1 MGRTLA
7 AGRRPKR
14 EEIAAMKKSLTLP
27 DRARPLRRGAL
38 LGGGL
43 LLAGAAHA
51 GMVTD
56 AHGNV
61 GYDSAA
67 ECDAAVQAGSARFY
81 QPVTTRPPARQKG
94 EAAVRTIA
102 LRELANATAQ
112 AAGLRYS
119 AADYAR
125 GACDLGIRHVKGR
138 PDITP
143 ELVGKWVPF
152 SPDMR
157 LNLYSDAAGQ
167 PLRVTMAQCDNG
179 FSGHLPRPVPPAPS
193 VAVQVVAPPPS
204 PNQCFANILHP
215 ARFETRSEQVLIA
228 PATRREEVV
237 PATWRAVT
245 EQVLVQ
251 PETRRQVA
259 VPAELGSVTE
269 NVVLRPAG
277 TRDEPVAPT
286 FRTTTEQLQTKAPS
300 TRVEVLPPVYRTEM
314 RRVVDVPEHT
324 VQRVVPAVYKEVEE
338 TVQVSPATTRTE
350 AVPARYRTEVERVLV
365 RPEVVQYVP
374 VRLPT
379 RPVAEQRLRADAT
392 TRVEPVAPVMQT
404 VVEPVEVRPATVRKV
419 EVPAAYEIVT
429 EQVKISEPYREW
441 RRGRAWVGQAIE
453 VVPLRGFIVDPAGQF
468 KGYNVA
474 GRTLVPAASGGAS
487 RGIVDIGATP
497 ADNSQFEDDVW
508 CLVEVPAQYQTVQR
522 KVLKAPATTS
532 DVAVPAEYRNVT
544 RQVVLREAT
553 QRVVPVPAVYHSVYR
568 QEVDFER
575 ARALGYQFDPS
586 GELVATP
593 SGQRLVRAAAVA
605 SQPGVQI
612 DRALGPD
619 SWVREVR
626 IPAEYRNVTRYVPE
640 QPAGVRVVD
649 VPAAVRTIKR
659 RVEVQPART
668 ETVLV
673 PATYKTVPTQVLVRA
688 ETTRAVPE
696 PGEYQA
702 VTRYELDQPASLR
715 QVAVPALVQPM
726 QRPVVTRAAGVRD
739 EVVPAVY
746 RTETRQ
752 VIDQPASTRWVDV
765 PAQYETLTWQVKVA
779 EAREERREVMC
790 ETNTHPDKIRDVQR
804 ALQAAGFG
812 PAAADGV
819 LAAPTLD
826 AVARYQQ
833 ARGLPV
839 HGYLDVDTVRAL
851 GVAPN

>member
-1 MGRTLA
+1 MKPSDQNAPRRHVHPVARLAPRT
-7 AGRRPKR
+7 
-14 EEIAAMKKSLTLP
+14 
-27 DRARPLRRGAL
+27 AL
-38 LGGGL
+38 VGGGL
-43 LLAGAAHA
+43 LLACAAAHA

-67 ECDAAVQAGSARFY
+67 ECDAAVQAGNARFY
-81 QPVTTRPPARQKG
+81 RPVTDRKPARQKG
-94 EAAVRTIA
+94 EASVRTIR
-102 LRELANATAQ
+102 LSELSSATAQ

-152 SPDMR
+152 SPDMP
-157 LNLYSDAAGQ
+157 LNLYADAAGQ
-167 PLRVTMAQCDNG
+167 PLRATMGQCDNG
-179 FSGHLPRPVPPAPS
+179 FSGNLPRPVPP
-193 VAVQVVAPPPS
+193 VAVVAAPVPPQPL
-204 PNQCFANILHP
+204 PNQCFANILYP
-215 ARFETRSEQVLIA
+215 ARFETRTEQVLMA

-237 PATWRAVT
+237 PATYKTVT

-259 VPAELGSVTE
+259 VPPEIVSVTE
-269 NVVLRPAG
+269 NVVVRPAG
-277 TRDEPVAPT
+277 VRDEPVPPT
-286 FRTTTEQLQTKAPS
+286 FKTHTDQFVTREATQ
-300 TRVEVLPPVYRTEM
+300 RVEVLPPVYRTEPT
-314 RRVVDVPEHT
+314 RVVDVPEHT
-324 VQRVVPAVYKEVEE
+324 IQRVVPAVFKEVEE
-338 TVQVSPATTRTE
+338 TVLVNPATTRTE

-365 RPEVVQYVP
+365 RPEVVQYLP
-374 VRLPT
+374 VRLPM
-379 RPVAEQRLRADAT
+379 RPVAEQRLRAEAT
-392 TRVEPVAPVMQT
+392 TRVEALPPIMRT
-404 VVEPVEVRPATVRKV
+404 VVEPVEVRPATVRKA

-453 VVPLRGFIVDPAGQF
+453 VVPLRGFVVDPSGQF

-474 GRTLVPAASGGAS
+474 GRSLVPAATGGAS
-487 RGIVDIGATP
+487 RGVIDIGATP
-497 ADNSQFEDDVW
+497 ADNRQLEDDVW
-508 CLVEVPAQYQTVQR
+508 CLVEVPAQYQSVQR
-522 KVLKAPATTS
+522 QVLKAPATTT
-532 DVAVPAEYRNVT
+532 DVAVPAEYKNVT
-544 RQVVLREAT
+544 KQVVVREAM

-568 QEVDFER
+568 QEIDFER
-575 ARALGYQFDPS
+575 ARALGYKFDPS

-593 SGQRLVRAAAVA
+593 SGQPLVRAAAVA
-605 SQPGVQI
+605 GQPHVQI
-612 DRALGPD
+612 DRALAPD
-619 SWVREVR
+619 TWVREVR
-626 IPAEYRNVTRYVPE
+626 IPAEYKNVNRYVPE
-640 QPAGVRVVD
+640 QAAGVRVVE
-649 VPAAVRTIKR
+649 VAPAYRTIKR

-668 ETVLV
+668 ESVVV
-673 PATYKTVPTQVLVRA
+673 PATYKTVNTQVLVRA
-688 ETTRAVPE
+688 EATRSVPVPAE
-696 PGEYQA
+696 LQA

-715 QVAVPALVQPM
+715 QVPVPELVQPLSR
-726 QRPVVTRAAGVRD
+726 QIVTREAGVRE

-779 EAREERREVMC
+779 EPREEKREVMC
-790 ETNTHPDKIRDVQR
+790 ETNTHPDKIREVQR
-804 ALQAAGFG
+804 ALQSVGFDPG
-812 PAAADGV
+812 AVNGV
-819 LAAPTLD
+819 LAAPTLA

>member
-1 MGRTLA
+1 MKPSDQNAPRRHVHPVARLAPRT
-7 AGRRPKR
+7 
-14 EEIAAMKKSLTLP
+14 
-27 DRARPLRRGAL
+27 AL
-38 LGGGL
+38 VGGGL
-43 LLAGAAHA
+43 LLACAAAHA

-67 ECDAAVQAGSARFY
+67 ECDAAVQAGNARFY
-81 QPVTTRPPARQKG
+81 RPVTERKPARQKG
-94 EAAVRTIA
+94 EASVRTIR
-102 LRELANATAQ
+102 LSELSSATAQ

-152 SPDMR
+152 SPDMP
-157 LNLYSDAAGQ
+157 LNLYADAAGQ
-167 PLRVTMAQCDNG
+167 PLRATMGQCDNG
-179 FSGHLPRPVPPAPS
+179 FSGNLPRPVPP
-193 VAVQVVAPPPS
+193 VAVVAAPVPPQPL
-204 PNQCFANILHP
+204 PNQCFANILYP
-215 ARFETRSEQVLIA
+215 ARFETRTEQVLMA

-237 PATWRAVT
+237 PATYKTVT

-259 VPAELGSVTE
+259 VPPEIVSVTE
-269 NVVLRPAG
+269 NVVVRPAG
-277 TRDEPVAPT
+277 VRDEPVPPT
-286 FRTTTEQLQTKAPS
+286 FKTHTDQFVTREATQ
-300 TRVEVLPPVYRTEM
+300 RVEVLPPVYRTEPT
-314 RRVVDVPEHT
+314 RVVDVPEHT
-324 VQRVVPAVYKEVEE
+324 IQRVVPAVFKEVEE
-338 TVQVSPATTRTE
+338 TVLVNPATTRTE

-365 RPEVVQYVP
+365 RPEVVQYLP
-374 VRLPT
+374 VRLPM
-379 RPVAEQRLRADAT
+379 RPVAEQRLRAEAT
-392 TRVEPVAPVMQT
+392 TRVEALPPIMRT
-404 VVEPVEVRPATVRKV
+404 VVEPVEVRPATVRKA

-453 VVPLRGFIVDPAGQF
+453 VVPLRGFVVDPSGQF

-474 GRTLVPAASGGAS
+474 GRSLVPAATGGAS
-487 RGIVDIGATP
+487 LGVIDIGATP
-497 ADNSQFEDDVW
+497 ADNRQLEDDVW
-508 CLVEVPAQYQTVQR
+508 CLVEVPAQYQSVQR
-522 KVLKAPATTS
+522 QVLKAPATTT
-532 DVAVPAEYRNVT
+532 DIAVPAEYKNVT
-544 RQVVLREAT
+544 KQVVVREAM

-568 QEVDFER
+568 QEIDFER
-575 ARALGYQFDPS
+575 ARALGYKFDPS

-593 SGQRLVRAAAVA
+593 SGQPLVRAAAVA
-605 SQPGVQI
+605 GQPHVQI
-612 DRALGPD
+612 DRALAPD
-619 SWVREVR
+619 TWVREVR
-626 IPAEYRNVTRYVPE
+626 IPAEYKNVNRYVPE
-640 QPAGVRVVD
+640 QAAGVRVVE
-649 VPAAVRTIKR
+649 VAPAYRTIKR

-668 ETVLV
+668 ESVVV
-673 PATYKTVPTQVLVRA
+673 PATYKTVNTQVLVRA
-688 ETTRAVPE
+688 EATRSVPVPAE
-696 PGEYQA
+696 LQA

-715 QVAVPALVQPM
+715 QVPVPELVQPLSR
-726 QRPVVTRAAGVRD
+726 QIVTREAGVRE

-779 EAREERREVMC
+779 EPREEKREVMC
-790 ETNTHPDKIRDVQR
+790 ETNTHPDKIREVQR
-804 ALQAAGFG
+804 ALQSVGFDPG
-812 PAAADGV
+812 AVNGV
-819 LAAPTLD
+819 LAAPTLA

>member
-1 MGRTLA
+1 MKPSDQNAPRRHVHPVARLAPRT
-7 AGRRPKR
+7 
-14 EEIAAMKKSLTLP
+14 
-27 DRARPLRRGAL
+27 AL
-38 LGGGL
+38 VGGGL
-43 LLAGAAHA
+43 LLACAAAHA

-67 ECDAAVQAGSARFY
+67 ECDAAVQAGNARFY
-81 QPVTTRPPARQKG
+81 RPVTERKPARQKG
-94 EAAVRTIA
+94 EASVRTIR
-102 LRELANATAQ
+102 LSELSSATAQ

-152 SPDMR
+152 SPDMP
-157 LNLYSDAAGQ
+157 LNLYADAAGQ
-167 PLRVTMAQCDNG
+167 PLRATMGQCDNG
-179 FSGHLPRPVPPAPS
+179 FSGNLPRPVPP
-193 VAVQVVAPPPS
+193 VAVLAAPVPPQPL
-204 PNQCFANILHP
+204 PNQCFANILYP
-215 ARFETRSEQVLIA
+215 ARFETRTEQVLMA

-237 PATWRAVT
+237 PATYKTVT

-259 VPAELGSVTE
+259 VPPEIVNVTE
-269 NVVLRPAG
+269 NVVVRPAG
-277 TRDEPVAPT
+277 VRDEPVPPT
-286 FRTTTEQLQTKAPS
+286 FKTHTDQFVTREATQ
-300 TRVEVLPPVYRTEM
+300 RVEVLPPVYRTEPT
-314 RRVVDVPEHT
+314 RVVDVPEHT
-324 VQRVVPAVYKEVEE
+324 IQRVVPAVFKEVEE
-338 TVQVSPATTRTE
+338 TVLVNPATTRTE

-365 RPEVVQYVP
+365 RPEVVQYLP
-374 VRLPT
+374 VRLPM
-379 RPVAEQRLRADAT
+379 RPVAEQRLRAEAT
-392 TRVEPVAPVMQT
+392 TRVEALPPIMRK
-404 VVEPVEVRPATVRKV
+404 VVEPVEVRPATVRKA

-453 VVPLRGFIVDPAGQF
+453 VVPLRGFVVDPSGQF

-474 GRTLVPAASGGAS
+474 GRSLVPAATGGAS
-487 RGIVDIGATP
+487 LGVIDIGATP
-497 ADNSQFEDDVW
+497 ADNRQLEDDVW

-522 KVLKAPATTS
+522 QVLKAPATTT
-532 DVAVPAEYRNVT
+532 DVAVPAEYKNVT
-544 RQVVLREAT
+544 KQVVVREAM

-568 QEVDFER
+568 QEIDFER
-575 ARALGYQFDPS
+575 ARALGYKFDPS

-593 SGQRLVRAAAVA
+593 SGQPLVRAAAVA
-605 SQPGVQI
+605 GQPHVQI
-612 DRALGPD
+612 DRALAPD
-619 SWVREVR
+619 TWVREVR
-626 IPAEYRNVTRYVPE
+626 IPAEYKNVNRYVPE
-640 QPAGVRVVD
+640 QAAGVRVVE
-649 VPAAVRTIKR
+649 VAPAYRTIKR

-668 ETVLV
+668 ESVVV
-673 PATYKTVPTQVLVRA
+673 PATYKTVNTQVLVRA
-688 ETTRAVPE
+688 EATRSVPVPAE
-696 PGEYQA
+696 LQA

-715 QVAVPALVQPM
+715 QVPVPELVQPLSR
-726 QRPVVTRAAGVRD
+726 QIVTREAGVRE

-779 EAREERREVMC
+779 EPREEKREVMC
-790 ETNTHPDKIRDVQR
+790 ETNTHPDKIREVQR
-804 ALQAAGFG
+804 ALQSVGFDPG
-812 PAAADGV
+812 AVNGV
-819 LAAPTLD
+819 LAAPTLA